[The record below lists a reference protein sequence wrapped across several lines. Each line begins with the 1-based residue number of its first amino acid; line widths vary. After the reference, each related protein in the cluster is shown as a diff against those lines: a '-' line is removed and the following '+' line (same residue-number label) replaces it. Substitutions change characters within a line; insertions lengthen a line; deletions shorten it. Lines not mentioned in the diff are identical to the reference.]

1 MAMNMVLSS
10 AELANAGDS
19 SSQLKTDGQ
28 VLDREARDH
37 IRVECLSGI

>member
-28 VLDREARDH
+28 VLDREARHH